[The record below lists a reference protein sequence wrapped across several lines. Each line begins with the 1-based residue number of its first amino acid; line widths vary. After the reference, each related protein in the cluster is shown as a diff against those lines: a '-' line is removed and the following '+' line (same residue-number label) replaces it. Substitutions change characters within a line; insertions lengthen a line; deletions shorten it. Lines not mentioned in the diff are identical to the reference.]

1 MIERDCQQ
9 SSAHTPNENS
19 APMPGAI
26 RMLVRA
32 EEDVSCPKEHED
44 RCRAGEGSGKAKSQ
58 YRRPQKEVDQS
69 YGIDN

>member
-1 MIERDCQQ
+1 
-9 SSAHTPNENS
+9 
-19 APMPGAI
+19 
-26 RMLVRA
+26 MLVRA